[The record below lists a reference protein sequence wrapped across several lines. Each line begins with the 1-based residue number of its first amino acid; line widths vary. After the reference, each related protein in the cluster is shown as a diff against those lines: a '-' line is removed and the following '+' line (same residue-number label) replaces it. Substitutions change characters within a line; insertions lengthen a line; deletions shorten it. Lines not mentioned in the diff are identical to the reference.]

1 MSEATVRG
9 VLLTHGALGM
19 GLRDAVERV
28 VGDVAHEALI
38 PLSNDSLDREG
49 IRAALE
55 GIAGTGPVLVFTDLA
70 AGSCAFAA
78 RTLCLKG
85 GPRGLI
91 CGVNLPM
98 LLEFVFH
105 RDQPLD
111 ELIPRLVEKGR
122 EGVIAQLPGESVG

>member
-1 MSEATVRG
+1 MSETPTIG

-38 PLSNDSLDREG
+38 PLSNGSLDPDG

-55 GIAGTGPVLVFTDLA
+55 SIAGTGPVIVFTDLA
-70 AGSCAFAA
+70 AGSCAYAA

-105 RDQPLD
+105 RNEPLD
-111 ELIPRLVEKGR
+111 ELIPRLVDRGR
-122 EGVIAQLPGESVG
+122 EGVLAQLPGDMIR